1 MTKDTAI
8 AQHQVAPQAPVRG
21 LSRRRAASWSH
32 HRVPDPNRL
41 YLKAE
46 RKDVK
51 HISGN
56 INTVL
61 VQSNS
66 NFAARRIHFTLQL
79 RAALFPS
86 LSSNTRAGDLYRP
99 DENPGGDKGKRQKSD
114 LRHCRTRRQRRFC
127 HQELGPSCS
136 ARIWVHND
144 CVKLLKSCH

>member
-1 MTKDTAI
+1 MTKDTAL
-8 AQHQVAPQAPVRG
+8 AQHQVAPRAPVWG

-32 HRVPDPNRL
+32 HSVPDPNRL
-41 YLKAE
+41 YLKAK

-127 HQELGPSCS
+127 HQESWPSCS